1 MPVKDAKQRETEV
14 YLGVEISGINTLFWP
29 SSESLAL
36 RIVLGTYL
44 MLLKYLFSERINEDN
59 TMVLKSVI
67 CLCSP

>member
-1 MPVKDAKQRETEV
+1 MPAKDAKQRETEV
-14 YLGVEISGINTLFWP
+14 YLGVETSGINTLFWP

-67 CLCSP
+67 CPCSP

>member
-1 MPVKDAKQRETEV
+1 MPAKDAKQRETEV
-14 YLGVEISGINTLFWP
+14 YLGVETSGINTLFWP

>member
-1 MPVKDAKQRETEV
+1 MPAKDAKQRETEV
-14 YLGVEISGINTLFWP
+14 YLGVETSGINTLFWP

-44 MLLKYLFSERINEDN
+44 MLLKYLFSERINEDS